1 VKSTKGAVR
10 RNLWRV
16 GCGKFKQPAASNET
30 IGVRCCGAVWR
41 LVSCVARTFETQHR
55 EHHSDSGILEKPNMM
70 TQAQQPPR
78 SVTFLWAIGYVLSGI
93 CQPLIMTLCKE
104 AGLADSSAQLYM
116 FFYYLGPAVLLVTLL
131 VGDHHPH
138 PPHYHA
144 QHSSMNQKS
153 PSAAVIGQASG
164 IALYDLL
171 AQSINYTGAGLAG
184 PTVFAI
190 IYSSVTIWTAVFS
203 RLVLGRSITTGQWM
217 AIWVVFLGLALTGM
231 DSIQIGPSVVRGTLL
246 VAVGSMM
253 HGSAYVWNE
262 AIMTTAWQP
271 LSVRQNAA
279 IQGTV
284 ACVVLGLWQLVYT
297 RARFGVLIGQ
307 PAQQAG
313 TTLGMAIWIMLGF
326 AVANLVHSVA
336 FSHTLK
342 YYPGGA
348 TSAGVMKGLQAV
360 LVFVAA
366 WMLYCG
372 RVGGSEMCFSTA
384 KVASLLTV
392 SGGVVVFSIL
402 TRGGKDAG
410 DYEPIADKVGDD
422 LLLEDELAAAAAEK
436 V

>member
-1 VKSTKGAVR
+1 
-10 RNLWRV
+10 
-16 GCGKFKQPAASNET
+16 
-30 IGVRCCGAVWR
+30 
-41 LVSCVARTFETQHR
+41 
-55 EHHSDSGILEKPNMM
+55 M
-70 TQAQQPPR
+70 TPEPLPPR
-78 SVTFLWAIGYVLSGI
+78 SITILWAMAYVVSGI
-93 CQPLIMTLCKE
+93 GQPLIMTLCKE

-131 VGDHHPH
+131 VGDRQHRHQHHH
-138 PPHYHA
+138 HDDDDTQYSSLS
-144 QHSSMNQKS
+144 QHQRIPRM
-153 PSAAVIGQASG
+153 AVVCQASG

-203 RLVLGRSITTGQWM
+203 RLFLGRSITTGQWM
-217 AIWVVFLGLALTGM
+217 AIWVVFVGLALTGM
-231 DSIQIGPSVVRGTLL
+231 DSIQIGPSVVRGTWL

-262 AIMTTAWQP
+262 AIMTTASQP

-284 ACVVLGLWQLVYT
+284 ACIVLGLWQLVYT
-297 RARFGVLIGQ
+297 RPHFDALIGQ
-307 PAQQAG
+307 PAKQAG
-313 TTLGMAIWIMLGF
+313 TTLRMAVWIMWGF
-326 AVANLVHSVA
+326 AAANLVHSVA

-366 WMLYCG
+366 WIVYCG
-372 RVGGSEMCFSTA
+372 RVGGPEMCVSTA

-392 SGGVVVFSIL
+392 AGGVVVFSIW
-402 TRGGKDAG
+402 TDKQSSTPRSFRGGEGMGQDAG
-410 DYEPIADKVGDD
+410 AYEPIPDQVGDELLLAEELVVAATTTATTATITAKDKV
-422 LLLEDELAAAAAEK
+422 
-436 V
+436 